1 MVLKLAFTE
10 EGKSL
15 KRTCSMCLHNKAG
28 RERERER
35 ERETGDA
42 FALEFKT
49 LYTALSSYEF
59 VDRQMQNR
67 QFI

>member
-35 ERETGDA
+35 GDA

>member
-35 ERETGDA
+35 EREETP
-42 FALEFKT
+42 LPWNSKP
-49 LYTALSSYEF
+49 
-59 VDRQMQNR
+59 
-67 QFI
+67 FIQL

>member
-15 KRTCSMCLHNKAG
+15 KRTCSMCMHNKAG
-28 RERERER
+28 GERERE
-35 ERETGDA
+35 ETPLPWNSKP
-42 FALEFKT
+42 FIV
-49 LYTALSSYEF
+49 YTALSSYEF